1 MGAVQGAVAPPLPAQ
16 VSPTGRATLVPWSIA
31 ALAFL
36 AVVAILAGQRF
47 GESRNQ
53 PNAGDVAPQ
62 VPLGAGGAAPDI
74 SSMSP
79 RERADRLYDRM
90 MRMSSENKRDSVTF
104 FAPMA
109 LAAYEALGPLDNDLR
124 YDMGRV
130 AEVSGNLDVAR
141 AQADSI
147 LRQNPS
153 HLLGLILAQR
163 VAQLTGDKK
172 ASDRYTARFLEVAPD
187 EVKKDLEEYTR
198 HKGDIDLALQEA
210 RTRK

>member
-1 MGAVQGAVAPPLPAQ
+1 
-16 VSPTGRATLVPWSIA
+16 
-31 ALAFL
+31 
-36 AVVAILAGQRF
+36 
-47 GESRNQ
+47 
-53 PNAGDVAPQ
+53 
-62 VPLGAGGAAPDI
+62 
-74 SSMSP
+74 MSP

-90 MRMSSENKRDSVTF
+90 MRMSSENKRDSVAF

-163 VAQLTGDKK
+163 VAQLKGDNK
-172 ASDRYTARFLEVAPD
+172 ASDRYTARILEVAPE

-210 RTRK
+210 RARK

>member
-1 MGAVQGAVAPPLPAQ
+1 
-16 VSPTGRATLVPWSIA
+16 
-31 ALAFL
+31 
-36 AVVAILAGQRF
+36 
-47 GESRNQ
+47 
-53 PNAGDVAPQ
+53 
-62 VPLGAGGAAPDI
+62 
-74 SSMSP
+74 MSP

-90 MRMSSENKRDSVTF
+90 MRMSSENKRDSVAF

-147 LRQNPS
+147 LQQSPT

-163 VAQLTGDKK
+163 VAQLKGDKK
-172 ASDRYTARFLEVAPD
+172 ESDRFTARFVQAAP
-187 EVKKDLEEYTR
+187 EEMKKALEEYTR
-198 HKGDIDLALQEA
+198 HKGDIDLALEEA
-210 RTRK
+210 RARK